1 MKKNILLIAGPVLAF
16 TAVSCSLEENTEPVV
31 DSVVPMEFSADAPA
45 TRTAITDGNAV
56 IWSEDD
62 AISVFDGAGNH
73 KFTAGTAGSTTTKF
87 SGEAKSGK
95 ETYYALYPYS
105 ADAYLAG
112 TTIHSVLPANQYSTA
127 DGTFD
132 TMLAP
137 AVAKAEENGNL
148 TFVNVAGL
156 VKFTF
161 TGAGDRA
168 VKSISMTADQSLTG
182 SYSVDM
188 SGEEFSAVATASASA
203 GETPAVSGITLT
215 AKEGNLAAG
224 PYYLVALPGTY
235 SNVKISVVLS
245 DGAKLNGSVGTLD
258 IMAGKIKP
266 TTIDLTEVQ
275 PTLYDKFMA
284 GEDIVIAG
292 KTYNKSQFDGE
303 GQIEYVTKPM
313 NIYSGST
320 VTHDGKIF
328 FIDIENQKEPVQL
341 GNIGDVVIVGV
352 DPLNKPLLTKAETG
366 RNLNLPSASSD
377 SELTNGRVVL
387 SNLKIDFSD
396 ITNANS
402 GNYRAFIVNSAF
414 GELTMDNCDISLCP
428 NVASSGNST
437 NAMIALTNASRSIN
451 EINIVNCSIRVP
463 VATTNHLFFSGS
475 VTQTVNSFKFNNNI
489 VYCPAG
495 TTTDF
500 ALVRSALSTDSAP
513 NQGLTISSIEVDNNT
528 FVNTNTSSNYAIYTR
543 EITSI
548 SIKNNLVW
556 SDIINT
562 NCGML
567 RYSTAPTG
575 TAMDN
580 YAYIKT
586 ESTNDKG
593 GLYSW
598 QICFGGNSG
607 LFTGAEQ
614 FEILRDTADPFSG
627 GTFNLSTGEFQPS
640 SEYSDYGAQ
649 R

>member
-1 MKKNILLIAGPVLAF
+1 MKKNILLIAGSVLAF

-31 DSVVPMEFSADAPA
+31 DSVVPMEFTADATA
-45 TRTAITDGNAV
+45 TRTAITEDNAV

-73 KFTAGTAGSTTTKF
+73 KFTAGTAGSTITKF
-87 SGEAKSGK
+87 SGEAESGK

-105 ADAYLAG
+105 ADASLAV

-235 SNVKISVVLS
+235 YNVKISVVLS

-292 KTYNKSQFDGE
+292 KTYNKSQFEDATPDDGTE
-303 GQIEYVTKPM
+303 DNIKLVTNTKSS
-313 NIYSGST
+313 IYNTSSLLG
-320 VTHDGKIF
+320 DGKIIF
-328 FIDIENQKEPVQL
+328 VDIENQTDPLQIGNA
-341 GNIGDVVIVGV
+341 GNIIVIGNDPDNKALVTRSAANLQKGSNSVGRLVLANLIV
-352 DPLNKPLLTKAETG
+352 D
-366 RNLNLPSASSD
+366 LPNSS
-377 SELTNGRVVL
+377 TP
-387 SNLKIDFSD
+387 
-396 ITNANS
+396 TA
-402 GNYRAFIVNSAF
+402 AFIANSAF
-414 GELTMDNCDISLCP
+414 DELSFDNCEIL
-428 NVASSGNST
+428 
-437 NAMIALTNASRSIN
+437 MNASNPLISIPSSSIA
-451 EINIVNCSIRVP
+451 EINIM
-463 VATTNHLFFSGS
+463 
-475 VTQTVNSFKFNNNI
+475 NSDINI
-489 VYCPAG
+489 PAG
-495 TTTDF
+495 TTNRYIISSSTNEHTIAQLNLENNIFHTDDG
-500 ALVRSALSTDSAP
+500 LSTTFRIMHSGNADTKS
-513 NQGLTISSIEVDNNT
+513 NIGNIVIQNNT
-528 FVNTNTSSNYAIYTR
+528 FVNTCYNNSASVIALN
-543 EITSI
+543 ITEATI
-548 SIKNNLVW
+548 TKNILY
-556 SDIINT
+556 INQSMADVSQAYH
-562 NCGML
+562 CML
-567 RYSTAPTG
+567 RAYGSYPATANCV
-575 TAMDN
+575 DN
-580 YAYIKT
+580 IAYYDR
-586 ESTNDKG
+586 SLPN
-593 GLYSW
+593 GLEKVSRYYFRIF
-598 QICFGGNSG
+598 QNNSYVPSSG
-607 LFTGAEQ
+607 SAEE
-614 FEILRDTADPFSG
+614 FDLLDTDPFEG
-627 GTFNLSTGEFQPS
+627 GDLATFTPAPAYAE
-640 SEYSDYGAQ
+640 YGAQ

>member
-1 MKKNILLIAGPVLAF
+1 MKKNILLIAGSVLAF
-16 TAVSCSLEENTEPVV
+16 TAVSCSLEENAEPVV
-31 DSVVPMEFSADAPA
+31 DSVVPMEFSADAAA

-62 AISVFDGAGNH
+62 AISVFDGAGNRE
-73 KFTAGTAGSTTTKF
+73 FTAGTAGSTTTKF
-87 SGEAKSGK
+87 SGEAESGK

-105 ADAYLAG
+105 ADASLAG

-258 IMAGKIKP
+258 INAGKIKP

-292 KTYNKSQFDGE
+292 KTYNKETYGEATLIDTDYTISDADKNVYFVGQDAILNLDTSTGIRKLIIIGNDSEKRGLMNIKSQVPLNQGAGNTDGTFVIYNMDVDASTVSSNYVFAQNRDGAYGYVGIIESSLKMPSGKQFSYVSSSARSYAEIVFENSEIEIPEATEITLFSFGSSTAGYGDFIFKNNIIYSE
-303 GQIEYVTKPM
+303 GGVSDFKIYKGTSTSLDSFTFENNTVINLWAKTNGCVLYNSLDKISVTKNLFWTDKETTNYVFFRPTDISAAQGIPYTG
-313 NIYSGST
+313 NPTGTLLDDNYVYQNSNETNWQWLYGGVYRVDHSGFT
-320 VTHDGKIF
+320 EINEAEKTT
-328 FIDIENQKEPVQL
+328 
-341 GNIGDVVIVGV
+341 V
-352 DPLNKPLLTKAETG
+352 DPLSVKDFESCVFTPISEF
-366 RNLNLPSASSD
+366 AS
-377 SELTNGRVVL
+377 
-387 SNLKIDFSD
+387 
-396 ITNANS
+396 
-402 GNYRAFIVNSAF
+402 
-414 GELTMDNCDISLCP
+414 
-428 NVASSGNST
+428 
-437 NAMIALTNASRSIN
+437 
-451 EINIVNCSIRVP
+451 
-463 VATTNHLFFSGS
+463 
-475 VTQTVNSFKFNNNI
+475 
-489 VYCPAG
+489 
-495 TTTDF
+495 
-500 ALVRSALSTDSAP
+500 
-513 NQGLTISSIEVDNNT
+513 
-528 FVNTNTSSNYAIYTR
+528 
-543 EITSI
+543 
-548 SIKNNLVW
+548 
-556 SDIINT
+556 
-562 NCGML
+562 
-567 RYSTAPTG
+567 
-575 TAMDN
+575 
-580 YAYIKT
+580 
-586 ESTNDKG
+586 
-593 GLYSW
+593 
-598 QICFGGNSG
+598 
-607 LFTGAEQ
+607 
-614 FEILRDTADPFSG
+614 
-627 GTFNLSTGEFQPS
+627 
-640 SEYSDYGAQ
+640 YGAQ

>member
-1 MKKNILLIAGPVLAF
+1 MRKNILLIAGSVLAF
-16 TAVSCSLEENTEPVV
+16 TAVSCSLEENAEPVV
-31 DSVVPMEFSADAPA
+31 DSVVPMEFSADAAA

-62 AISVFDGAGNH
+62 AISVFDGAGNRE
-73 KFTAGTAGSTTTKF
+73 FTAGTAGSTTTKF
-87 SGEAKSGK
+87 SGEAESGK

-105 ADAYLAG
+105 ADASLAG

-203 GETPAVSGITLT
+203 DETPAVSGITLT

-258 IMAGKIKP
+258 INAGKIKP

-292 KTYNKSQFDGE
+292 KTYNKSQFEADEIKNVTNTNSSIYDGSKLL
-303 GQIEYVTKPM
+303 G
-313 NIYSGST
+313 N
-320 VTHDGKIF
+320 GKIIF
-328 FIDIENQKEPVQL
+328 VNIENQEKPL
-341 GNIGDVVIVGV
+341 SIGNAADIVVIGV
-352 DPLNKPLLTKAETG
+352 NPDQKVKVIRTAS
-366 RNLNLPSASSD
+366 NLNVTDTTDHSRLVLHNLEIDMPNSVNN
-377 SELTNGRVVL
+377 NGG
-387 SNLKIDFSD
+387 SINLGFV
-396 ITNANS
+396 ANS
-402 GNYRAFIVNSAF
+402 SF
-414 GELTMDNCDISLCP
+414 GELTFSNCDIKMRDSYALIQIKGEGKTIDELNIVDCNIDIP
-428 NVASSGNST
+428 SGSSNRYILTTGTDPYEMSSVNITNSVLHCDNGVAATFRLINGNSSSSQ
-437 NAMIALTNASRSIN
+437 L
-451 EINIVNCSIRVP
+451 
-463 VATTNHLFFSGS
+463 
-475 VTQTVNSFKFNNNI
+475 TVNAFNFQNNTLINLAYTNSTAVI
-489 VYCPAG
+489 VKKIDNV
-495 TTTDF
+495 TVTKN
-500 ALVRSALSTDSAP
+500 LVYFNQSIDEYNSDSLYPNLLRPIDNGGVYPQTANADDNVSYQLSTDTYQRTFKVFSKDKFDLV
-513 NQGLTISSIEVDNNT
+513 NGEVVNVFKKLTV
-528 FVNTNTSSNYAIYTR
+528 
-543 EITSI
+543 
-548 SIKNNLVW
+548 
-556 SDIINT
+556 
-562 NCGML
+562 
-567 RYSTAPTG
+567 
-575 TAMDN
+575 
-580 YAYIKT
+580 
-586 ESTNDKG
+586 
-593 GLYSW
+593 
-598 QICFGGNSG
+598 
-607 LFTGAEQ
+607 
-614 FEILRDTADPFSG
+614 DPFEG
-627 GTFNLSTGEFQPS
+627 GDLSTFTPAPAYAE
-640 SEYSDYGAQ
+640 YGAQ

>member
-1 MKKNILLIAGPVLAF
+1 MKKNILLIAGSVLAF

-31 DSVVPMEFSADAPA
+31 DSVVPMEFTADATA
-45 TRTAITDGNAV
+45 TRTAITEDNAV

-87 SGEAKSGK
+87 SGEAESGK

-105 ADAYLAG
+105 ADASLAR

-188 SGEEFSAVATASASA
+188 SGEEFSAVATASASV

-235 SNVKISVVLS
+235 KNVEISVVLS

-292 KTYNKSQFDGE
+292 KTYNKSQFEDA
-303 GQIEYVTKPM
+303 TPD
-313 NIYSGST
+313 
-320 VTHDGKIF
+320 DGKEDNIKLVTGTNSSIYGTSTALGDGMIIF
-328 FIDIENQKEPVQL
+328 VDIENQTKPLQIGNA
-341 GNIGDVVIVGV
+341 GNIIVVGN
-352 DPLNKPLLTKAETG
+352 DPDNKPLVTRSGAYLQKGSNSVG
-366 RNLNLPSASSD
+366 RLVLANLIVDLPNSS
-377 SELTNGRVVL
+377 T
-387 SNLKIDFSD
+387 
-396 ITNANS
+396 TAA
-402 GNYRAFIVNSAF
+402 AFIANSAF
-414 GELTMDNCDISLCP
+414 DELSFDNCEIL
-428 NVASSGNST
+428 
-437 NAMIALTNASRSIN
+437 MNASNPLISIPSN
-451 EINIVNCSIRVP
+451 SIAEINIM
-463 VATTNHLFFSGS
+463 
-475 VTQTVNSFKFNNNI
+475 NSDINI
-489 VYCPAG
+489 PAG
-495 TTTDF
+495 TTDRYIISSSTNEHTIAQLNLENNIFHTDDG
-500 ALVRSALSTDSAP
+500 LSTTFRIMHSGHQ
-513 NQGLTISSIEVDNNT
+513 NTQSNIGNIVIQNNT
-528 FVNTNTSSNYAIYTR
+528 FVNTCYNNSASVIALN
-543 EITSI
+543 ITKATI
-548 SIKNNLVW
+548 TKNILY
-556 SDIINT
+556 INQSMADVT
-562 NCGML
+562 QAYHCML
-567 RYSTAPTG
+567 RAYGSYPATANCV
-575 TAMDN
+575 DN
-580 YAYIKT
+580 IAYYDR
-586 ESTNDKG
+586 SLPD
-593 GLYSW
+593 GLTTVTRYYFRIF
-598 QICFGGNSG
+598 QNNSYVPSSG
-607 LFTGAEQ
+607 SAEE
-614 FEILRDTADPFSG
+614 FDLLDTDPFEG
-627 GTFNLSTGEFQPS
+627 GDLATFTPAPAYAE
-640 SEYSDYGAQ
+640 YGAQ

>member
-45 TRTAITDGNAV
+45 TRTAITDGKTV

-87 SGEAKSGK
+87 SGEAESGK

-105 ADAYLAG
+105 ADASLAG

-148 TFVNVAGL
+148 IFHNVAGL

-168 VKSISMTADQSLTG
+168 VKSISMTAADQSLTG

-188 SGEEFSAVATASASA
+188 SGEAFSAVATGSASA

-235 SNVKISVVLS
+235 SNIKISVVLS

-258 IMAGKIKP
+258 IEAGKIKP

-292 KTYNKSQFDGE
+292 KTYNKSQFEDA
-303 GQIEYVTKPM
+303 TPD
-313 NIYSGST
+313 
-320 VTHDGKIF
+320 DGKEDNIKLVTGTNSAIYGTSTALGDGMIIF
-328 FIDIENQKEPVQL
+328 VDIENQTKPLQIGNA
-341 GNIGDVVIVGV
+341 GNIIVVGN
-352 DPLNKPLLTKAETG
+352 DPDNKPLVTRSAAYLQKGSNSVG
-366 RNLNLPSASSD
+366 RLVLANLIVDLPNSS
-377 SELTNGRVVL
+377 T
-387 SNLKIDFSD
+387 
-396 ITNANS
+396 TAA
-402 GNYRAFIVNSAF
+402 AFIANSAF
-414 GELTMDNCDISLCP
+414 DELSFDNCEIL
-428 NVASSGNST
+428 
-437 NAMIALTNASRSIN
+437 MNASNPLISIPSN
-451 EINIVNCSIRVP
+451 SIAEINIM
-463 VATTNHLFFSGS
+463 
-475 VTQTVNSFKFNNNI
+475 NSDINI
-489 VYCPAG
+489 PAG
-495 TTTDF
+495 TTNRYIISSSTNEHTIAQLNLENNIFHTDDG
-500 ALVRSALSTDSAP
+500 LSTTFRIMHSG
-513 NQGLTISSIEVDNNT
+513 NQDTQSNIGNIVIQNNT
-528 FVNTNTSSNYAIYTR
+528 FVNICYNNSASVIALN
-543 EITSI
+543 ITEATI
-548 SIKNNLVW
+548 TKNILY
-556 SDIINT
+556 INQSMAAVT
-562 NCGML
+562 QPYHCML
-567 RYSTAPTG
+567 RAYGSYPATANCV
-575 TAMDN
+575 DN
-580 YAYIKT
+580 IAYYDR
-586 ESTNDKG
+586 SLPN
-593 GLYSW
+593 GLTTVTRYYFRIF
-598 QICFGGNSG
+598 QNNSYVPSSG
-607 LFTGAEQ
+607 SAEE
-614 FEILRDTADPFSG
+614 FDLLDTDPFEG
-627 GTFNLSTGEFQPS
+627 GDLSTFTPAPA
-640 SEYSDYGAQ
+640 YADYGAQ

>member
-1 MKKNILLIAGPVLAF
+1 MKKNILLIAGSVLAF

-31 DSVVPMEFSADAPA
+31 DSVVPMEFTADATA
-45 TRTAITDGNAV
+45 TRTAITEDNAV

-73 KFTAGTAGSTTTKF
+73 KFTAGTAGSTNTKF
-87 SGEAKSGK
+87 SGEAESGK

-105 ADAYLAG
+105 VDASLAG

-215 AKEGNLAAG
+215 SKEGNLAAG

-258 IMAGKIKP
+258 IKAGKIKP

-292 KTYNKSQFDGE
+292 KTYNKSQFEADE
-303 GQIEYVTKPM
+303 IK
-313 NIYSGST
+313 T
-320 VTHDGKIF
+320 VTNTNSSIYDSSKLLGNGKIIF
-328 FIDIENQKEPVQL
+328 VNIENQDKPL
-341 GNIGDVVIVGV
+341 SIGNAADIVVIGV
-352 DPLNKPLLTKAETG
+352 NPDQKVKVIRTAS
-366 RNLNLPSASSD
+366 NLNVTDTTDHSRLVLHNLEIDMPNSVNN
-377 SELTNGRVVL
+377 NGTA
-387 SNLKIDFSD
+387 IDFGFF
-396 ITNANS
+396 ANS
-402 GNYRAFIVNSAF
+402 SF
-414 GELTMDNCDISLCP
+414 GELTLSNCDIYMRTDKPLISLTKKGVNIDELNIVDCDINIP
-428 NVASSGNST
+428 TGTNRYILTVGTEPYNMKSYNVTNNVIHCDDGIAGTFRLINGNSK
-437 NAMIALTNASRSIN
+437 NCSFVINEVSIN
-451 EINIVNCSIRVP
+451 
-463 VATTNHLFFSGS
+463 
-475 VTQTVNSFKFNNNI
+475 
-489 VYCPAG
+489 
-495 TTTDF
+495 
-500 ALVRSALSTDSAP
+500 
-513 NQGLTISSIEVDNNT
+513 NNT
-528 FVNTNTSSNYAIYTR
+528 LVNLANTNTSAGIVKQIDNVTV
-543 EITSI
+543 T
-548 SIKNNLVW
+548 KNLVYFNQSIDSYDKNSKYLNLLRPIDNGGVYPQTANAGDNVSYQLPTDAIQRTFRVFSNNEFAPVNGQVENTFKKL
-556 SDIINT
+556 SD
-562 NCGML
+562 
-567 RYSTAPTG
+567 
-575 TAMDN
+575 
-580 YAYIKT
+580 
-586 ESTNDKG
+586 
-593 GLYSW
+593 
-598 QICFGGNSG
+598 
-607 LFTGAEQ
+607 
-614 FEILRDTADPFSG
+614 DPFVG
-627 GTFNLSTGEFQPS
+627 GDLSTFTPAPAYAE
-640 SEYSDYGAQ
+640 YGAQ

>member
-16 TAVSCSLEENTEPVV
+16 TAVSCSLEENAEPVV
-31 DSVVPMEFSADAPA
+31 DSVVPMEFTADAA
-45 TRTAITDGNAV
+45 VTKTAITDDNAV

-87 SGEAKSGK
+87 SGEAESGK

-105 ADAYLAG
+105 ADAFLAG

-188 SGEEFSAVATASASA
+188 SGEEFSAVATASASV

-258 IMAGKIKP
+258 IKAGKIKP

-292 KTYNKSQFDGE
+292 KTYNISQYEDPDNDVKR
-303 GQIEYVTKPM
+303 VT
-313 NIYSGST
+313 NTNNTIWDEST
-320 VTHDGKIF
+320 LVGNGKIIF
-328 FIDIENQKEPVQL
+328 VDIAQQTEPL
-341 GNIGDVVIVGV
+341 KLAAAGDIILVGV
-352 DPLNKPLLTKAETG
+352 DPNNKPLVVRTG
-366 RNLNLPSASSD
+366 SALKSSNTGSSRLVLKNLNIDLQNEASTAVSPAFNAA
-377 SELTNGRVVL
+377 TN
-387 SNLKIDFSD
+387 
-396 ITNANS
+396 
-402 GNYRAFIVNSAF
+402 F
-414 GELTMDNCDISLCP
+414 GELTFDNCDITLAEANDFIRS
-428 NVASSGNST
+428 NTSGTSISEINIIDCNIKVPVRTALNILSAGDIPQTIETFNFSNNILHCDDGITYTFRMINST
-437 NAMIALTNASRSIN
+437 NSSKNVMEVSNI
-451 EINIVNCSIRVP
+451 IVN
-463 VATTNHLFFSGS
+463 
-475 VTQTVNSFKFNNNI
+475 
-489 VYCPAG
+489 
-495 TTTDF
+495 
-500 ALVRSALSTDSAP
+500 
-513 NQGLTISSIEVDNNT
+513 NNT
-528 FVNTNTSSNYAIYTR
+528 FVNVAHNNSAMVLTKSIGYA
-543 EITSI
+543 EA
-548 SIKNNLVW
+548 KNNLIYYSFNISDY
-556 SDIINT
+556 SDITQSAFPFFRAFTSYPTTAICNSNIAYQQETDGKDIGFRIWQSAT
-562 NCGML
+562 N
-567 RYSTAPTG
+567 APSVEQNIPKAETDPFEG
-575 TAMDN
+575 
-580 YAYIKT
+580 
-586 ESTNDKG
+586 G
-593 GLYSW
+593 GLST
-598 QICFGGNSG
+598 
-607 LFTGAEQ
+607 FTPAPAYAE
-614 FEILRDTADPFSG
+614 
-627 GTFNLSTGEFQPS
+627 
-640 SEYSDYGAQ
+640 YGAQ

>member
-1 MKKNILLIAGPVLAF
+1 MKKNILLIAGSVLAF

-31 DSVVPMEFSADAPA
+31 DSVVPMEFTADATA
-45 TRTAITDGNAV
+45 TRTAITEDNAV

-87 SGEAKSGK
+87 SGEAESGK

-105 ADAYLAG
+105 ADASLAG

-188 SGEEFSAVATASASA
+188 SGEEFSAVATASASV

-258 IMAGKIKP
+258 IKAGKIKP

-292 KTYNKSQFDGE
+292 KTYNKSQFEADE
-303 GQIEYVTKPM
+303 IKNVT
-313 NIYSGST
+313 NTNSSIYDSSKLLGN
-320 VTHDGKIF
+320 GKIIF
-328 FIDIENQKEPVQL
+328 VNIENQEKPL
-341 GNIGDVVIVGV
+341 SIGNAADIVVIGV
-352 DPLNKPLLTKAETG
+352 NPAQKVKVIRTAS
-366 RNLNLPSASSD
+366 NLNVTDTTDHSRLVLHNLEIDMPNSTVSS
-377 SELTNGRVVL
+377 NGF
-387 SNLKIDFSD
+387 I
-396 ITNANS
+396 ANS
-402 GNYRAFIVNSAF
+402 SF
-414 GELTMDNCDISLCP
+414 GELTFSNCDIKMRDQALIQINTEGTTIDELNIVDCNIDIPSGSSNRYILTTGTNPYEMSSVNITNSVLHCD
-428 NVASSGNST
+428 NGVAATFRLINGNSSSSQLTVNEFNFQNNTLVNLAYT
-437 NAMIALTNASRSIN
+437 NSTAVIVKKIDNVTVTKNLVYFNQSIDEYN
-451 EINIVNCSIRVP
+451 
-463 VATTNHLFFSGS
+463 SGS
-475 VTQTVNSFKFNNNI
+475 LYPNLLRPIDNGGVYPQTANADDNVS
-489 VYCPAG
+489 YQ
-495 TTTDF
+495 
-500 ALVRSALSTDSAP
+500 LSTDTYQRTFKVFSKDKFDLV
-513 NQGLTISSIEVDNNT
+513 NGEVVNVFKKLTV
-528 FVNTNTSSNYAIYTR
+528 
-543 EITSI
+543 
-548 SIKNNLVW
+548 
-556 SDIINT
+556 
-562 NCGML
+562 
-567 RYSTAPTG
+567 
-575 TAMDN
+575 
-580 YAYIKT
+580 
-586 ESTNDKG
+586 
-593 GLYSW
+593 
-598 QICFGGNSG
+598 
-607 LFTGAEQ
+607 
-614 FEILRDTADPFSG
+614 DPFEG
-627 GTFNLSTGEFQPS
+627 GDLSTFTPAPAYAE
-640 SEYSDYGAQ
+640 YGAQ

>member
-1 MKKNILLIAGPVLAF
+1 MKKNILLIAGSVLAF
-16 TAVSCSLEENTEPVV
+16 TAVSCSLEENAEPVV
-31 DSVVPMEFSADAPA
+31 DSVVPMEFTADAA
-45 TRTAITDGNAV
+45 VTKTAITGGNAV
-56 IWSEDD
+56 IWSEGD
-62 AISVFDGAGNH
+62 AISVFDGAGNR
-73 KFTAGTAGSTTTKF
+73 KFTAGTVGSTTTTF
-87 SGEAKSGK
+87 SGKAESEK
-95 ETYYALYPYS
+95 ETYYAIYPYS
-105 ADAYLAG
+105 ADASLAG
-112 TTIHSVLPANQYSTA
+112 MTIHSVLPANQYSTA

-137 AVAKAEENGNL
+137 AVAKAAENGKL
-148 TFVNVAGL
+148 TFQNVAGL

-182 SYSVDM
+182 SYSVNM
-188 SGEEFSAVATASASA
+188 SGETFSAVATASASA
-203 GETPAVSGITLT
+203 GDTPAISGITLT
-215 AKEGNLAAG
+215 SKEGNLATG

-235 SNVKISVVLS
+235 SNIKISVVLS

-258 IMAGKIKP
+258 IEAGKIKP

-328 FIDIENQKEPVQL
+328 FIDIENQEEPVQL

-352 DPLNKPLLTKAETG
+352 DPFNKPLLTKADTG
-366 RNLNLPSASSD
+366 RNLNSPSASSD

-463 VATTNHLFFSGS
+463 VATTNHLFFSGN

-500 ALVRSALSTDSAP
+500 ALVRSALSTDKAP
-513 NQGLTISSIEVDNNT
+513 NQGLTISSIEVNNNT

-562 NCGML
+562 NSGML

-575 TAMDN
+575 TVMDN
-580 YAYIKT
+580 YAYIKR
-586 ESTNDKG
+586 ESTNDAG
-593 GLYSW
+593 DLYSW

-627 GTFNLSTGEFQPS
+627 GNFNLSRGEFQPS

>member
-1 MKKNILLIAGPVLAF
+1 MKKNILLIAGSVLAF

-31 DSVVPMEFSADAPA
+31 DSVVPMEFTADATA
-45 TRTAITDGNAV
+45 TRTAITEDNAV

-87 SGEAKSGK
+87 SGEAESGK

-105 ADAYLAG
+105 ADASLDG

-188 SGEEFSAVATASASA
+188 SGEEFSAVATASASV

-258 IMAGKIKP
+258 IEAGKIKP

-292 KTYNKSQFDGE
+292 KTYNKSQFEADE
-303 GQIEYVTKPM
+303 IKNVT
-313 NIYSGST
+313 NTNSSIYDSSKLLGN
-320 VTHDGKIF
+320 GKIIF
-328 FIDIENQKEPVQL
+328 VNIENQEKPL
-341 GNIGDVVIVGV
+341 SIGNAADIVVIGV
-352 DPLNKPLLTKAETG
+352 NPAQKVKVIRTAS
-366 RNLNLPSASSD
+366 NLNVTDTTDHSRL
-377 SELTNGRVVL
+377 VL
-387 SNLKIDFSD
+387 HNLEIDMPNSVNNSGTPIDFGFF
-396 ITNANS
+396 ANS
-402 GNYRAFIVNSAF
+402 SF
-414 GELTMDNCDISLCP
+414 GELTISNCDIKMRTDKPLISLTKEGANIDELNIVDCDINIP
-428 NVASSGNST
+428 TGTNRYILTVGTEPYNMKSYNVTNNVIHCDDGIAGTFRLINGNSK
-437 NAMIALTNASRSIN
+437 NCSFAINEVSIN
-451 EINIVNCSIRVP
+451 
-463 VATTNHLFFSGS
+463 
-475 VTQTVNSFKFNNNI
+475 
-489 VYCPAG
+489 
-495 TTTDF
+495 
-500 ALVRSALSTDSAP
+500 
-513 NQGLTISSIEVDNNT
+513 NNT
-528 FVNTNTSSNYAIYTR
+528 LVNLANTNTSAGIVKQIDNVTV
-543 EITSI
+543 T
-548 SIKNNLVW
+548 KNLVYFNQ
-556 SDIINT
+556 SIDSYDTNSKYLNLLRPIDNGGVYPQTANAGDNVSYQLPTDAIQRTFRVFSNNEFAPVNGQVENT
-562 NCGML
+562 FKKL
-567 RYSTAPTG
+567 SV
-575 TAMDN
+575 
-580 YAYIKT
+580 
-586 ESTNDKG
+586 
-593 GLYSW
+593 
-598 QICFGGNSG
+598 
-607 LFTGAEQ
+607 
-614 FEILRDTADPFSG
+614 DPFEG
-627 GTFNLSTGEFQPS
+627 GNLSTFTPASAYAE
-640 SEYSDYGAQ
+640 YGAQ

>member
-16 TAVSCSLEENTEPVV
+16 TAVSCSLEENAEPVV
-31 DSVVPMEFSADAPA
+31 DSVVPMEFTADAA
-45 TRTAITDGNAV
+45 VTKTAITDGNAV

-87 SGEAKSGK
+87 SGEAESGK

-105 ADAYLAG
+105 ADASLAG

-235 SNVKISVVLS
+235 YNVKISVVLS

-258 IMAGKIKP
+258 IKAGKIKP

-292 KTYNKSQFDGE
+292 KTYNISQYEDPDNDVKR
-303 GQIEYVTKPM
+303 VT
-313 NIYSGST
+313 NTNNTIWDEST
-320 VTHDGKIF
+320 LVGNGKIIF
-328 FIDIENQKEPVQL
+328 VDIAQQTEPL
-341 GNIGDVVIVGV
+341 KLAAAGDIILVGV
-352 DPLNKPLLTKAETG
+352 DPNNKPLVVRTG
-366 RNLNLPSASSD
+366 SALKSSNTGSSRLVLKNLNIDLQNEASTAVSPAFNAA
-377 SELTNGRVVL
+377 TN
-387 SNLKIDFSD
+387 
-396 ITNANS
+396 
-402 GNYRAFIVNSAF
+402 F
-414 GELTMDNCDISLCP
+414 GELTFDNCDITLAEANDFIRS
-428 NVASSGNST
+428 NTSGTSISEINIIDCNIKVPVRTALNILSAGDIPQTIETFNFSNNILHCDDGITYTFRMINST
-437 NAMIALTNASRSIN
+437 NGSANVMEVSNI
-451 EINIVNCSIRVP
+451 IVN
-463 VATTNHLFFSGS
+463 
-475 VTQTVNSFKFNNNI
+475 
-489 VYCPAG
+489 
-495 TTTDF
+495 
-500 ALVRSALSTDSAP
+500 
-513 NQGLTISSIEVDNNT
+513 NNT
-528 FVNTNTSSNYAIYTR
+528 FVNVAHNNSAMVLTKSIGYA
-543 EITSI
+543 EA
-548 SIKNNLVW
+548 KNNLIYYSFNI
-556 SDIINT
+556 SDYSAITQSAFPFFRAFTSYPTTAICNSNIAYQQETDGKDIGFRIWQSAT
-562 NCGML
+562 N
-567 RYSTAPTG
+567 APSVEQ
-575 TAMDN
+575 N
-580 YAYIKT
+580 IPK
-586 ESTNDKG
+586 
-593 GLYSW
+593 
-598 QICFGGNSG
+598 
-607 LFTGAEQ
+607 AE
-614 FEILRDTADPFSG
+614 TDPFEG
-627 GTFNLSTGEFQPS
+627 GVLSTFTPAPAYAE
-640 SEYSDYGAQ
+640 YGAQ

>member
-1 MKKNILLIAGPVLAF
+1 MKKNILLIAGSVLAF

-31 DSVVPMEFSADAPA
+31 DSVVP
-45 TRTAITDGNAV
+45 
-56 IWSEDD
+56 
-62 AISVFDGAGNH
+62 
-73 KFTAGTAGSTTTKF
+73 AGTAGSTTTKF
-87 SGEAKSGK
+87 SGEAESGK

-105 ADAYLAG
+105 ADASLAE

-188 SGEEFSAVATASASA
+188 SGEEFSAVATASASV

-292 KTYNKSQFDGE
+292 KTYNKSQFEDATPDDGTE
-303 GQIEYVTKPM
+303 DNIKRVT
-313 NIYSGST
+313 NTNSSIYNTSSLLG
-320 VTHDGKIF
+320 DGKIIF
-328 FIDIENQKEPVQL
+328 VDIENQTDPLQIGNA
-341 GNIGDVVIVGV
+341 GNIIVIGNDPDNKALVTRSAANLQKGSNSVGRLVLANLIVDV
-352 DPLNKPLLTKAETG
+352 PN
-366 RNLNLPSASSD
+366 SS
-377 SELTNGRVVL
+377 T
-387 SNLKIDFSD
+387 
-396 ITNANS
+396 TAA
-402 GNYRAFIVNSAF
+402 AFIANSAF
-414 GELTMDNCDISLCP
+414 DELSFDNCEIL
-428 NVASSGNST
+428 
-437 NAMIALTNASRSIN
+437 MNASNPLISIPSSSIT
-451 EINIVNCSIRVP
+451 EINIM
-463 VATTNHLFFSGS
+463 
-475 VTQTVNSFKFNNNI
+475 NSDINI
-489 VYCPAG
+489 PAG
-495 TTTDF
+495 TTN
-500 ALVRSALSTDSAP
+500 RYIISSATNEHTIAQLNLENNIFHTNDGLSTTFRIMHSGNAGTKS
-513 NQGLTISSIEVDNNT
+513 NIGNIVIQNNT
-528 FVNTNTSSNYAIYTR
+528 FVNTCYNNSASVIALN
-543 EITSI
+543 ITEATI
-548 SIKNNLVW
+548 TKNILY
-556 SDIINT
+556 INQSMADVT
-562 NCGML
+562 QAYHCML
-567 RYSTAPTG
+567 RAYGSYPATANCV
-575 TAMDN
+575 DN
-580 YAYIKT
+580 IAYYDR
-586 ESTNDKG
+586 SLPNGLTNATR
-593 GLYSW
+593 YYFRIF
-598 QICFGGNSG
+598 QNNSYVPSSG
-607 LFTGAEQ
+607 SAEE
-614 FEILRDTADPFSG
+614 FDLLDTDPFEG
-627 GTFNLSTGEFQPS
+627 GDLATFTPAPAYAE
-640 SEYSDYGAQ
+640 YGAQ

>member
-73 KFTAGTAGSTTTKF
+73 KFTAGTAGSTTTTF
-87 SGEAKSGK
+87 SGKAESEK
-95 ETYYALYPYS
+95 ETYYAIYPYS
-105 ADAYLAG
+105 ADASLAG
-112 TTIHSVLPANQYSTA
+112 MTIHSVLPANQYSTA

-148 TFVNVAGL
+148 IFHNVAGL

-235 SNVKISVVLS
+235 KNVEISVVLS

-292 KTYNKSQFDGE
+292 KTYNKSQFEDA
-303 GQIEYVTKPM
+303 TPD
-313 NIYSGST
+313 
-320 VTHDGKIF
+320 DGKEDNIKLVTGTNSSIYGTSTALGDGMIIF
-328 FIDIENQKEPVQL
+328 VDIENQTKPLQIGNA
-341 GNIGDVVIVGV
+341 GNIIVVGN
-352 DPLNKPLLTKAETG
+352 DPDNKPLVTRSGAYLQKGSNSVG
-366 RNLNLPSASSD
+366 RLVLANLIVDLPNSS
-377 SELTNGRVVL
+377 T
-387 SNLKIDFSD
+387 
-396 ITNANS
+396 TAA
-402 GNYRAFIVNSAF
+402 AFIANSAF
-414 GELTMDNCDISLCP
+414 DELSFDNCEIL
-428 NVASSGNST
+428 
-437 NAMIALTNASRSIN
+437 MNASNPLISIPSN
-451 EINIVNCSIRVP
+451 SIAEINIM
-463 VATTNHLFFSGS
+463 
-475 VTQTVNSFKFNNNI
+475 NSDINI
-489 VYCPAG
+489 PAG
-495 TTTDF
+495 TTDRYIISSSTNEHTIAQLNLENNIFHTDDG
-500 ALVRSALSTDSAP
+500 LSTTFRIMHSGHQ
-513 NQGLTISSIEVDNNT
+513 NTQSNIGNIVIQNNT
-528 FVNTNTSSNYAIYTR
+528 FVNTCYNNSASVIALN
-543 EITSI
+543 ITKATI
-548 SIKNNLVW
+548 TKNILY
-556 SDIINT
+556 INQSMADVT
-562 NCGML
+562 QAYHCML
-567 RYSTAPTG
+567 RAYGSYPATANCV
-575 TAMDN
+575 DN
-580 YAYIKT
+580 IAYYDR
-586 ESTNDKG
+586 SLPD
-593 GLYSW
+593 GLTTVTRYYFRIF
-598 QICFGGNSG
+598 QNNSYVPSSG
-607 LFTGAEQ
+607 SAEE
-614 FEILRDTADPFSG
+614 FDLLDTDPFEG
-627 GTFNLSTGEFQPS
+627 GDLATFTPAPAYAE
-640 SEYSDYGAQ
+640 YGAQ

>member
-1 MKKNILLIAGPVLAF
+1 MKKNILLIAGSVLAF
-16 TAVSCSLEENTEPVV
+16 TAVSCSLEENAEPVV
-31 DSVVPMEFSADAPA
+31 DSVVPMEFSADAAA

-87 SGEAKSGK
+87 SGEAESGK

-105 ADAYLAG
+105 ADASLAG

-148 TFVNVAGL
+148 IFHNVAGL

-258 IMAGKIKP
+258 INAGKIKP

-292 KTYNKSQFDGE
+292 KTYNKSQFEADE
-303 GQIEYVTKPM
+303 IKNVT
-313 NIYSGST
+313 NTNSSIYDSSDLLGN
-320 VTHDGKIF
+320 GKIIF
-328 FIDIENQKEPVQL
+328 VNIENQETALNL
-341 GNIGDVVIVGV
+341 GNAADIVVIGV
-352 DPLNKPLLTKAETG
+352 NPDQKVKVIRTAS
-366 RNLNLPSASSD
+366 NLNVTDTTDHSRLVLHNLEIDMSNSTVSSI
-377 SELTNGRVVL
+377 GF
-387 SNLKIDFSD
+387 I
-396 ITNANS
+396 ANS
-402 GNYRAFIVNSAF
+402 SF
-414 GELTMDNCDISLCP
+414 GELTFSNCDIKMRDQALIQINKEGTTIDELNIVDCNIDIPSGSSNKYILTTGTNPYEMSLVNITNSVLHCD
-428 NVASSGNST
+428 NGVAATFRLINGNSSSSQLTVNEFNFQNNTLVNLAYT
-437 NAMIALTNASRSIN
+437 NTTAVIIKKIDNVTVTKNLVYFNQSIDEYN
-451 EINIVNCSIRVP
+451 
-463 VATTNHLFFSGS
+463 SGS
-475 VTQTVNSFKFNNNI
+475 LYPNLLRPIDNGGVYPQTANADDNVSYQLPTDTYQRTFKVFSKDKFDLVNGEVVNVFKKLTVDPFE
-489 VYCPAG
+489 G
-495 TTTDF
+495 GD
-500 ALVRSALSTDSAP
+500 LSTFTPAP
-513 NQGLTISSIEVDNNT
+513 A
-528 FVNTNTSSNYAIYTR
+528 YA
-543 EITSI
+543 
-548 SIKNNLVW
+548 
-556 SDIINT
+556 
-562 NCGML
+562 
-567 RYSTAPTG
+567 
-575 TAMDN
+575 
-580 YAYIKT
+580 
-586 ESTNDKG
+586 
-593 GLYSW
+593 
-598 QICFGGNSG
+598 
-607 LFTGAEQ
+607 
-614 FEILRDTADPFSG
+614 
-627 GTFNLSTGEFQPS
+627 
-640 SEYSDYGAQ
+640 DYGAQ

>member
-1 MKKNILLIAGPVLAF
+1 MKKNILLIAGSVLAF

-31 DSVVPMEFSADAPA
+31 DSVVPMEFTADATA
-45 TRTAITDGNAV
+45 TRTAITEDNDV

-87 SGEAKSGK
+87 SGEAESGK

-105 ADAYLAG
+105 ADASLAG

-258 IMAGKIKP
+258 IKAGKIKP

-292 KTYNKSQFDGE
+292 KTYNKSQFEDATPDDGKE
-303 GQIEYVTKPM
+303 DNIKLVTGT
-313 NIYSGST
+313 NSAIYGTST
-320 VTHDGKIF
+320 ALGDGKIIF
-328 FIDIENQKEPVQL
+328 VDIENQTDPLQIGNA
-341 GNIGDVVIVGV
+341 GNIIVVGN
-352 DPLNKPLLTKAETG
+352 DPDNKPLVTRSAAYLQKGSNSVG
-366 RNLNLPSASSD
+366 RLVLANLIVDLPNSS
-377 SELTNGRVVL
+377 
-387 SNLKIDFSD
+387 
-396 ITNANS
+396 ITAA
-402 GNYRAFIVNSAF
+402 AFIANSAF
-414 GELTMDNCDISLCP
+414 DELSFDNCEIL
-428 NVASSGNST
+428 
-437 NAMIALTNASRSIN
+437 MNASNPLISIPSN
-451 EINIVNCSIRVP
+451 SIAEINIMNSNINIP
-463 VATTNHLFFSGS
+463 AGETNRYIISSSTNEHTIAQL
-475 VTQTVNSFKFNNNI
+475 NLENNI
-489 VYCPAG
+489 FHTDDGLSTTFRIMHSGNAG
-495 TTTDF
+495 TKSNIGNI
-500 ALVRSALSTDSAP
+500 VI
-513 NQGLTISSIEVDNNT
+513 QNNT
-528 FVNTNTSSNYAIYTR
+528 FVNTCYNNSASVIALN
-543 EITSI
+543 ITEATI
-548 SIKNNLVW
+548 TKNILY
-556 SDIINT
+556 INQSMADVT
-562 NCGML
+562 QAYHCML
-567 RYSTAPTG
+567 RAYGSYPATANCVDNIAYYDRSLPNGLKNATRYYFRIFQNNSYVPSSGSAEEFDLLG
-575 TAMDN
+575 T
-580 YAYIKT
+580 
-586 ESTNDKG
+586 
-593 GLYSW
+593 
-598 QICFGGNSG
+598 
-607 LFTGAEQ
+607 
-614 FEILRDTADPFSG
+614 DPFEG
-627 GTFNLSTGEFQPS
+627 GDLATFTPAPAYAE
-640 SEYSDYGAQ
+640 YGAQ

>member
-1 MKKNILLIAGPVLAF
+1 MKKNILLIAGSVLAF

-31 DSVVPMEFSADAPA
+31 DSVVPMEFTADATA
-45 TRTAITDGNAV
+45 TRTAITEDNAV

-87 SGEAKSGK
+87 SGEAESGK

-105 ADAYLAG
+105 ADASLAG

-188 SGEEFSAVATASASA
+188 SGEEFSAVATASASV

-258 IMAGKIKP
+258 IKAGKIKP

-292 KTYNKSQFDGE
+292 KTYNKSQFEADE
-303 GQIEYVTKPM
+303 IKNVT
-313 NIYSGST
+313 NTNSSIYDSSKLLGN
-320 VTHDGKIF
+320 GKIIF
-328 FIDIENQKEPVQL
+328 VNIENQEKPL
-341 GNIGDVVIVGV
+341 SIGNAADIVVIGV
-352 DPLNKPLLTKAETG
+352 NPAQKVIIRTAS
-366 RNLNLPSASSD
+366 NLNVTDTTDHSRLVLHNLEIDMPNSTVSS
-377 SELTNGRVVL
+377 NGF
-387 SNLKIDFSD
+387 I
-396 ITNANS
+396 ANS
-402 GNYRAFIVNSAF
+402 SF
-414 GELTMDNCDISLCP
+414 GELTFSNCDIKMRDQALIQINTEGTTIDELNIVDCNIDIPSGSSNRYILTTGTNPYEMSSVNITNSVLHCD
-428 NVASSGNST
+428 NGVAATFRLINGNSSSSQ
-437 NAMIALTNASRSIN
+437 L
-451 EINIVNCSIRVP
+451 
-463 VATTNHLFFSGS
+463 
-475 VTQTVNSFKFNNNI
+475 TVNEFNFQNNTLVNLAYTNSTAVI
-489 VYCPAG
+489 VKKIDNV
-495 TTTDF
+495 TVTKN
-500 ALVRSALSTDSAP
+500 LVYF
-513 NQGLTISSIEVDNNT
+513 NQSIE
-528 FVNTNTSSNYAIYTR
+528 FVEANR
-543 EITSI
+543 
-548 SIKNNLVW
+548 
-556 SDIINT
+556 
-562 NCGML
+562 
-567 RYSTAPTG
+567 
-575 TAMDN
+575 
-580 YAYIKT
+580 
-586 ESTNDKG
+586 
-593 GLYSW
+593 
-598 QICFGGNSG
+598 
-607 LFTGAEQ
+607 
-614 FEILRDTADPFSG
+614 
-627 GTFNLSTGEFQPS
+627 
-640 SEYSDYGAQ
+640 
-649 R
+649 

>member
-1 MKKNILLIAGPVLAF
+1 MKKNILLIAGSVLAF

-31 DSVVPMEFSADAPA
+31 DSVVPMEFTADATA
-45 TRTAITDGNAV
+45 TRTAITEDNAV

-87 SGEAKSGK
+87 SGEAESGK

-105 ADAYLAG
+105 ADASLAG

-188 SGEEFSAVATASASA
+188 SGEEFSAVATASASV

-258 IMAGKIKP
+258 IKAGKIKP

-292 KTYNKSQFDGE
+292 KTYNKSQFEADE
-303 GQIEYVTKPM
+303 IKNVT
-313 NIYSGST
+313 NTNSSIYDSSKLLGN
-320 VTHDGKIF
+320 GKIIF
-328 FIDIENQKEPVQL
+328 VNIENQEKPL
-341 GNIGDVVIVGV
+341 SIGNAADIVVIGV
-352 DPLNKPLLTKAETG
+352 NPAQKVKVIRTAS
-366 RNLNLPSASSD
+366 NLNVTDTTDHSRLVLHNLEIDMPNSTVSS
-377 SELTNGRVVL
+377 NGF
-387 SNLKIDFSD
+387 I
-396 ITNANS
+396 ANS
-402 GNYRAFIVNSAF
+402 SF
-414 GELTMDNCDISLCP
+414 GELTFSNCDIKMRDQALIQINTEGTTIDELNIVDCNIDIPSGSSNRYILTTGTNPYEMSSVNITNSVLHCD
-428 NVASSGNST
+428 NGVAATFRLINGNSSSSQLTVNEFNFQNNTLVNLAYT
-437 NAMIALTNASRSIN
+437 NSTAVIVKKIDNVTVTKNLVYFNQSIDEYN
-451 EINIVNCSIRVP
+451 
-463 VATTNHLFFSGS
+463 SGS
-475 VTQTVNSFKFNNNI
+475 LYPNLLRPIDNGGVYPQTANADDNVS
-489 VYCPAG
+489 YQ
-495 TTTDF
+495 
-500 ALVRSALSTDSAP
+500 LSTDTYQRTFKVFSKDKFDLV
-513 NQGLTISSIEVDNNT
+513 NGEVVNVFKKLTV
-528 FVNTNTSSNYAIYTR
+528 
-543 EITSI
+543 
-548 SIKNNLVW
+548 
-556 SDIINT
+556 
-562 NCGML
+562 
-567 RYSTAPTG
+567 
-575 TAMDN
+575 
-580 YAYIKT
+580 
-586 ESTNDKG
+586 
-593 GLYSW
+593 
-598 QICFGGNSG
+598 
-607 LFTGAEQ
+607 
-614 FEILRDTADPFSG
+614 DPFEG
-627 GTFNLSTGEFQPS
+627 GDLATFTPAPAYAE
-640 SEYSDYGAQ
+640 YGAQ